1 MSKGNQINHNLYDVL
16 RYPLLTEKTTRLS
29 ENNQVSFAVSPS
41 SNKQQIKDAIAQ
53 VYGVKALAV
62 NIVNQKGKQK
72 RFKGKLGVRGDLKK
86 AYVTLEKGKTIDIA
100 SGI

>member
-1 MSKGNQINHNLYDVL
+1 MSKDNQVNHNLYDVL

-29 ENNQVSFAVSPS
+29 ENNQVSFAVRSS

-53 VYGVKALAV
+53 VYGVKVLAV

-72 RFKGKLGVRGDLKK
+72 RFKGKLGVRSDLKK
-86 AYVTLEKGKTIDIA
+86 AYVTLEKGETIDIA

>member
-1 MSKGNQINHNLYDVL
+1 MSKTNQINHNLYDVI
-16 RYPLLTEKTTRLS
+16 RFPLLTEKSTRLS
-29 ENNQVSFAVSPS
+29 ENSQVSFVVSNSSTKQSVKDAVSL
-41 SNKQQIKDAIAQ
+41 I
-53 VYGVKALAV
+53 YGVNVLAV

-72 RFKGKLGVRGDLKK
+72 RFKGKLGVRGDVKK